1 MKTCIKTKNATN
13 LFLYPFTIKLSFLKF
28 KVLVPILE
36 YTIIR
41 RIHDGEPVFSKRCTM
56 GPSK

>member
-1 MKTCIKTKNATN
+1 MKTCIRLKMPH

-36 YTIIR
+36 YTVIR
-41 RIHDGEPVFSKRCTM
+41 WIHDGEPVFSKRCAM
-56 GPSK
+56 GPSQ